1 MTVLKT
7 IPLIIIGIVLVMMH
21 RDDFFKN
28 KRYFL
33 SLVIVQI
40 LITTGFNIFN
50 FYRLSIDEKKGD
62 DTFWLL
68 NARYT

>member
-7 IPLIIIGIVLVMMH
+7 IPLIIIGIVLVMML

-50 FYRLSIDEKKGD
+50 FYRLRIDEKGT